1 MITLILITLI
11 VIAIIMVF
19 IGLIMLFLGS
29 LRSSESKIEG
39 GGVIII
45 GPLPIV
51 IGTSEKISK
60 MLIIL
65 AIILTIVSIIMFLL
79 LTRAVILFR

>member
-1 MITLILITLI
+1 
-11 VIAIIMVF
+11 MVF

-29 LRSSESKIEG
+29 LRSGESKIEG